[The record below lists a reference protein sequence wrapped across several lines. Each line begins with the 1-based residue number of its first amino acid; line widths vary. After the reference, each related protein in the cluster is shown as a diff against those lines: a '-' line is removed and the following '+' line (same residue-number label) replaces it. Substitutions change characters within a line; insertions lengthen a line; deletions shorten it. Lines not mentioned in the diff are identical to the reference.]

1 MQWWAYSEGMFHGGV
16 LKGDVLGR
24 EYSWGHRGV
33 LRRRTLRVGVYR
45 VPVRYE
51 LNGYEFRGGCTKR
64 ERLRYLCRIC
74 RTIK

>member
-1 MQWWAYSEGMFHGGV
+1 MGV
-16 LKGDVLGR
+16 LRGNVPWWCTYRGDVLGR